1 MHSKFTILLVL
12 LVLFSCSKEKGFDN
26 VKVLGHAATGLENLN
41 SVYHDNSKE
50 AVEMALSMQGC
61 EGVEIDI
68 QLSKDGELW
77 LYHDA
82 FLNSETNGNGCIS
95 ENEASYLDN
104 LNYGSLHKEELI
116 RLSELDLIQ
125 FKGKELF
132 LDLRHYNECTSTF
145 VSMTAMIQRLT
156 ELGMNNQADITV
168 NCILGN
174 ADWIEPFIAAGFK
187 VYYSI
192 YSKSEGEAANA
203 DYPLLSGYIIKNKDI
218 SKDEVAWIRNTNKKV
233 YIFEVRSPKGIRSA
247 FKKYPDGILTDDLR
261 ATLIE
266 KY

>member
-1 MHSKFTILLVL
+1 MHFKITIPLVVL
-12 LVLFSCSKEKGFDN
+12 ILFSCSKEKGFDN

-61 EGVEIDI
+61 DGVEIDI

-82 FLNSETNGNGCIS
+82 YLNTQTNGNECIS
-95 ENEASYLDN
+95 ENETGYLDD
-104 LNYGSLHKEELI
+104 LQYRSLHKEELLK
-116 RLSELDLIQ
+116 LSELDLGQ

-132 LDLRHYNECTSTF
+132 LDLRHYNECSDKF
-145 VSMTAMIQRLT
+145 VSVTAMIQRLT
-156 ELGMNNQADITV
+156 ELAMNNQSEMTV

-174 ADWIEPFIAAGFK
+174 PDWIQPFIVAGFN

-192 YSKSEGEAANA
+192 YSKSEAEAANA
-203 DYPLLSGYIIKNKDI
+203 DYPLLSGYMIKNKDI

-247 FKKYPDGILTDDLR
+247 FNKYPDGILTDDLR